1 VRLSPFLLLSMLTA
15 GSAAAAGLTPHK
27 VEYTVEISVL
37 SGRLT
42 TVVTAVGDG
51 YMANSVIEP
60 VGISRLVAHG
70 AIQESSFFVTDEHG
84 VRPEQYR
91 SVDTLST
98 EDQNVSF
105 DFDWRHDLVTG
116 TVNDKPVRFELQGRV
131 HDRVSIQYQLMLDL
145 MNGRA
150 SDRYLML
157 DGDELKL
164 LEVETIGRRRVKVP
178 AGEFEAIGIQHH
190 KQSSSRVT
198 TLWCVEE
205 LGYLPVVI
213 EQHKDGKL
221 RVRARMTKYV
231 PLEPRAQ
238 PATGQDTAR

>member
-1 VRLSPFLLLSMLTA
+1 MRVALLLLPMLTA
-15 GSAAAAGLTPHK
+15 GPAAAAGLTPHK

-42 TVVTAVGDG
+42 TVVTAVGAG

-60 VGISRLVAHG
+60 VGISRIVAHG
-70 AIQESSFFVTDEHG
+70 AIQESSFFVTDEQG

-91 SVDTLST
+91 SVDTLSS
-98 EDQNVSF
+98 EDQYVSF
-105 DFDWRHDLVTG
+105 DFDWRHNVVDG
-116 TVNDKPVRFELQGRV
+116 TVNDEPVHFELDGRV

-150 SDRYLML
+150 SDRYFML

-164 LEVETIGRRRVKVP
+164 LEVKSVGTRHVKVP
-178 AGEFEAIGIQHH
+178 AGEFEAVGIQHR
-190 KQSSSRVT
+190 KESSSRVT

-213 EQHKDGKL
+213 EQHQDGKL
-221 RVRARMTKYV
+221 RVRARMTKYE
-231 PLEPRAQ
+231 PLEPRGDS
-238 PATGQDTAR
+238 PAEPPG